1 MQFAAGLARS
11 GDDGLL
17 VSYGVLDCE
26 MRLARYSLETV
37 LQELGLAT

>member
-1 MQFAAGLARS
+1 MQFAAGLAHS

-26 MRLARYSLETV
+26 MRLARYSLEAV
-37 LQELGLAT
+37 LQELGLT